1 MIMTTLKVGDPAPA
15 FSGKDQNGNEVNLDQ
30 FKGSKLLLYFYP
42 KDNTP
47 GCTAEACN
55 IRDNYREYIGK
66 GYKVLGVSA
75 DSETSH
81 QKFIEKYSLPFP
93 LLSDPDKVV
102 LKAYGAWGE
111 KKLYGRSY
119 EGVLR
124 KSFVISETGIIEKII
139 DKVKTNDHTRQIF

>member
-1 MIMTTLKVGDPAPA
+1 MTTLKVGDPAPA